1 MRVLLIEDDV
11 ILGQSLKEYL
21 TSEEI
26 ETIWLE
32 DERNILE
39 MLTSQEFDVIVLD
52 LILKY
57 SAGEDLIS
65 LIREKGI
72 KTPIL
77 VLTAKQSINDKEICF
92 LRGADDYLTK
102 PFHTRELVL
111 RIQTL
116 SRRKPIDAVVRIGDV
131 IVNLDAKAIYKSNRE
146 LKITKTAWKL
156 LTLLIKH
163 RGEIVSTET
172 IMNYVWAGR
181 IVGDEVLRAYIK
193 ELRKILPPESIETHK
208 GRGYKLI

>member
-1 MRVLLIEDDV
+1 MRVLLIEDDG
-11 ILGQSLKEYL
+11 ILGESLKEYL
-21 TSEEI
+21 ATEDI

-32 DERNILE
+32 DERKIAEVLS
-39 MLTSQEFDVIVLD
+39 SQDFDVIVLD
-52 LILKY
+52 LILKH

-65 LIREKGI
+65 QLREKGI
-72 KTPIL
+72 KIPIL
-77 VLTAKQSINDKEICF
+77 VLTAKQSINDKETCF

-111 RIQTL
+111 RIQSL
-116 SRRKPIDAVVRIGDV
+116 SRKKSIDTVVKIGDV
-131 IVNLDAKAIYKSNRE
+131 IVNLDSKTVFKNNEE